1 MKQPYRYSH
10 LSWPEIKK
18 IDKDNVVV
26 LQPMG
31 AVEDHGHHLP
41 VDTDNILVMEI
52 CMAVAR
58 SVPDDVLVMPL
69 VPYGYVE
76 HHMDF
81 PGPISIEDEI
91 LLGYLSNAARSLI
104 RHGFRKILYVN
115 GHGSNRPFMD
125 IAARKAMDKTESIV
139 GAITPYALAR
149 AEISEICES
158 EYISHAA
165 EMETSLM
172 LYLDESLVDMP
183 KAARDINFPITK
195 YHWRDFLRPAPLAF
209 MDQWSR
215 ISKTGVVGDATVASK
230 EKGEKIFAVV
240 VEKMVELVKEFKER
254 EIKPVVDHH

>member
-1 MKQPYRYSH
+1 MKHPYLYTH
-10 LSWPEIKK
+10 LSWPEIKG

-26 LQPMG
+26 LQPTG

-41 VDTDNILVMEI
+41 VDTDNILVTEI
-52 CMAVAR
+52 CLAVAR
-58 SVPDDVLVMPL
+58 KIPDEVLVMPL

-104 RHGFRKILYVN
+104 RHGFKKILYVN

-139 GAITPYALAR
+139 GAITPYALAK

-158 EYISHAA
+158 EYISHAG
-165 EMETSLM
+165 EMETSLI
-172 LYLDESLVDMP
+172 LYLNEDLVDTT
-183 KAARDINFPITK
+183 KLVKDINFPITK
-195 YHWRDFLRPAPLAF
+195 YHWRDFLKPPPLAF

-215 ISKTGVVGDATVASK
+215 ISKTGVIGDATKASK
-230 EKGEKIFAVV
+230 EKGEKIFNIV
-240 VEKMVELVKEFKER
+240 VEKMVELVTEFRQR